1 MMRKDI
7 NLLYSLTQA
16 TKKKSSSNMLIL
28 IGVGVLAIVALM
40 VFLFVDAKL
49 EVKNNQALIDDLDS
63 KLGQSSTLSQ
73 LQARYNAL
81 KAQYES
87 DIAEVI
93 AEISPEQY
101 ALVGASMSS
110 KLIDI
115 LMLTDEEN
123 ETDAGYDADDVA
135 DNVFDVDITQLS
147 LSADKVMLSC
157 SASTYAAVWDF
168 VDYLAGNRIADL
180 SALDGLID
188 LNKEYFSD
196 VELNYSGLPPAPTEP
211 GCDLIGNPQD
221 VVFRTHL
228 TQPAQIFGVVKPHA
242 TGPLHDRFENH
253 GCQFPVVSFD
263 HLGHGCEIPFVPLL
277 SETHFGSRSEI
288 LQRQPSGE
296 DRMHAGHGITHRHG
310 VPCIAVIAASN
321 RGQSIFFGS
330 SLRMHILQGHLRRNL
345 NGHRPRI
352 TIEDLFDPIGSHLDQ
367 FPRQLHRRRVGKTA
381 EHHVS
386 HLLQLGFDGKI
397 ERRVVVSVNDGP
409 PRGHT
414 VNQPAA
420 ILQFDITP
428 LGTSYEIDRQRV
440 TH

>member
-135 DNVFDVDITQLS
+135 DNVFDVDIAQLS
-147 LSADKVMLSC
+147 LSADKVTLSC
-157 SASTYAAVWDF
+157 SAPTYAAVWDF
-168 VDYLAGNRIADL
+168 VDYLAGNRIAAL
-180 SALDGLID
+180 PALDGLID

-211 GCDLIGNPQD
+211 D
-221 VVFRTHL
+221 
-228 TQPAQIFGVVKPHA
+228 A
-242 TGPLHDRFENH
+242 T
-253 GCQFPVVSFD
+253 
-263 HLGHGCEIPFVPLL
+263 
-277 SETHFGSRSEI
+277 
-288 LQRQPSGE
+288 
-296 DRMHAGHGITHRHG
+296 
-310 VPCIAVIAASN
+310 IAFSLDFKINWEALAA
-321 RGQSIFFGS
+321 
-330 SLRMHILQGHLRRNL
+330 
-345 NGHRPRI
+345 
-352 TIEDLFDPIGSHLDQ
+352 
-367 FPRQLHRRRVGKTA
+367 
-381 EHHVS
+381 
-386 HLLQLGFDGKI
+386 
-397 ERRVVVSVNDGP
+397 
-409 PRGHT
+409 
-414 VNQPAA
+414 
-420 ILQFDITP
+420 
-428 LGTSYEIDRQRV
+428 
-440 TH
+440 